1 MELVILT
8 GVSGAG
14 KSTVV
19 QAFEE
24 MDYSIVENVPV
35 NVVNDTITAF
45 LSDQIKYAK
54 TVLVVS
60 LDMALETLK
69 IAKKYNAI
77 KPFFIALDANK
88 QEILTRYKLTRHVHP
103 LQAKGMSLEQAITSD
118 RKAIEKVR
126 PYTDLF
132 IDTTG
137 FTPTELRKKIFI
149 NIRGKE
155 KDLLTVT
162 FISFGYKHGTP
173 NDVEIVLDTRI
184 LDNPYWVPT
193 LKELTGKD
201 KPVQDYVMKSQ
212 HSEELLQRIET
223 FLDFYLNIV
232 KLQGRNF
239 YTIGIGCSGGKH
251 RSVTIA
257 EMLAERYAKKY
268 EVLLIHRDAERFKQ

>member
-137 FTPTELRKKIFI
+137 FTPTELRKRIFI

-155 KDLLTVT
+155 KD
-162 FISFGYKHGTP
+162 
-173 NDVEIVLDTRI
+173 
-184 LDNPYWVPT
+184 
-193 LKELTGKD
+193 
-201 KPVQDYVMKSQ
+201 
-212 HSEELLQRIET
+212 
-223 FLDFYLNIV
+223 
-232 KLQGRNF
+232 
-239 YTIGIGCSGGKH
+239 
-251 RSVTIA
+251 
-257 EMLAERYAKKY
+257 
-268 EVLLIHRDAERFKQ
+268 